1 MSSNSSHTSS
11 YEGSPVQMGNYH
23 HAHSGTQHHSLQNG
37 PGNSYFQYPNVFV
50 PIGASPSDSPMACF
64 SPQQLSTP
72 LAGASW
78 VPPPVLPV
86 GGRQSPERFPF
97 AGGEGHSATAIRG

>member
-23 HAHSGTQHHSLQNG
+23 HAHSGTQHHSLHNG

-50 PIGASPSDSPMACF
+50 PVGASPSDSPMACF